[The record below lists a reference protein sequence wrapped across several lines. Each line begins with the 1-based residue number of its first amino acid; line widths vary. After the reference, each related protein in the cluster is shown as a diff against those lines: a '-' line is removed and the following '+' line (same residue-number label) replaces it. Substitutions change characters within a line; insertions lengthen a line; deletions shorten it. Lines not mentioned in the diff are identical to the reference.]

1 MLSEPVAS
9 AHRAIGGQSMRK
21 VLLAAG
27 LLLALLGPER
37 ALQAQ
42 QPAACDRA
50 CLDGT
55 LSRFLDAVVARD
67 PARAPLAIG
76 FRQTQNSVLTPAGQ
90 GAWQTVTAIG
100 PVQRRYFDPITGNA
114 EFFGVVTD
122 GGQPAVA
129 SLRLRVE
136 NGAIT
141 EGEWHI
147 AHKGD
152 PGISGEGSDVL
163 FDVDKLIAS
172 PPPERVVAPAERLPR
187 DALVRIVN
195 SYFDGLVAGNGR
207 SVLAHGGCSRFENGF
222 EVSGRPIRSG
232 YRSLAVALVAARRY
246 LLVDEEAQVVV
257 VSAVFVRKPG
267 DARRRNHF
275 MEVFAI
281 DGGKIRTVHAAM
293 FYAAPDQPLPNWPPY
308 EGNFPLVANPQP
320 TQ

>member
-1 MLSEPVAS
+1 
-9 AHRAIGGQSMRK
+9 MRK
-21 VLLAAG
+21 LLFAAS
-27 LLLALLGPER
+27 LLLTLPGGA
-37 ALQAQ
+37 AWAQ
-42 QPAACDRA
+42 QPPACDRA

-76 FRQTQNSVLTPAGQ
+76 FRQTQNAVLTPAGT

-100 PVQRRYFDPITGNA
+100 PVQRRYFDPVTGNA
-114 EFFGVVTD
+114 AFFGVVTD

-136 NGAIT
+136 DGAIT

-152 PGISGEGSDVL
+152 PGISGVGSEVL

-172 PPPERVVAPAERLPR
+172 PPPQRGVAPAERLPR
-187 DALVRIVN
+187 DTLVRIVN
-195 SYFDGLVAGNGR
+195 SYFDGLAAGNGR
-207 SVLAHGGCSRFENGF
+207 SVLGHGGCSRFENGF
-222 EVSGRPIRSG
+222 EVTGRPIRSGDPTDGFEGLGDCTSG

-246 LLVDEEAQVVV
+246 LLIDEEAQVVV
-257 VSAVFVRKPG
+257 MSAIFIRKPG

-275 MEVFAI
+275 MEVFGI
-281 DGGKIRTVHAAM
+281 DRGKIRTVHAAM
-293 FYAAPDQPLPNWPPY
+293 FYAAPDLPLPNWPPY

>member
-1 MLSEPVAS
+1 
-9 AHRAIGGQSMRK
+9 MRK

-37 ALQAQ
+37 AIEAQ

-76 FRQTQNSVLTPAGQ
+76 FRQTQNSVLTPAGT

-100 PVQRRYFDPITGNA
+100 PVQRRYLDPVTGNA

-136 NGAIT
+136 DGRVT

-163 FDVDKLIAS
+163 FDVDKLVAS
-172 PPPERVVAPAERLPR
+172 PPPSRVVAPAERLPR

-207 SVLAHGGCSRFENGF
+207 AVLAHGGCSRFENGF
-222 EVSGRPIRSG
+222 EVSGRPIRSGDLTDGFEGLGDCTSG

-308 EGNFPLVANPQP
+308 EGNFPLVANPRP